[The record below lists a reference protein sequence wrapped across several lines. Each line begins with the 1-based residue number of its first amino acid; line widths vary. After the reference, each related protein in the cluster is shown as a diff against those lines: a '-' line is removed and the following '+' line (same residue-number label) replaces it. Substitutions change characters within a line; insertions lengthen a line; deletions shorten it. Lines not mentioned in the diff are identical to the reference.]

1 MKQLLKAVAGGAL
14 QAERAQLLQNY
25 SLFGCKWRRKGPCRL
40 SGTLAWCCTA
50 HLGQVPYP
58 RYNSWVLAFAD
69 LKGSKRGEMQTAAS
83 QIALDVLLSICAW
96 NCFLDESTDCS
107 QIEQCE
113 GEYCVKV
120 SSLGMYVVQFLVTH
134 RAISRTWSLKL
145 AGQPVL
151 CSDSGVSCP

>member
-1 MKQLLKAVAGGAL
+1 M
-14 QAERAQLLQNY
+14 
-25 SLFGCKWRRKGPCRL
+25 

-69 LKGSKRGEMQTAAS
+69 LKGSKRGDNANCSPS

-107 QIEQCE
+107 EIEQCE
-113 GEYCVKV
+113 GEYCVQM
-120 SSLGMYVVQFLVTH
+120 SSLGMYVVQCLVTR
-134 RAISRTWSLKL
+134 RAVSRTWSLKL

-151 CSDSGVSCP
+151 CSGSGVLCP